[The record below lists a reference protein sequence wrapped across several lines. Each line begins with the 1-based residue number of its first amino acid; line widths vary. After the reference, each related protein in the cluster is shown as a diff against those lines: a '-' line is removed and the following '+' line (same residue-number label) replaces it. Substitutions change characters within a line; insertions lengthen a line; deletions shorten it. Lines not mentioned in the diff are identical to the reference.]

1 MRKYINLQG
10 QPKRKR
16 ALLRSNPPGIGSDGR
31 KCIGR
36 NSKLTSFDFDYSF
49 HFPNFI
55 KYIFVPKCLK
65 KPICKSSKMKF
76 LNLPVYT
83 VKLTLSK
90 PAIRN
95 IYNIPA
101 FLIDCIKVKGACN
114 MPVYA
119 VNKIYFQFSTMVIIS
134 YKSFVLPSE

>member
-83 VKLTLSK
+83 VKLTLSV
-90 PAIRN
+90 N
-95 IYNIPA
+95 E
-101 FLIDCIKVKGACN
+101 LISICL
-114 MPVYA
+114 P
-119 VNKIYFQFSTMVIIS
+119 VNKMQLET
-134 YKSFVLPSE
+134 KNPKLNLKP